1 MRKFEVIT
9 LDQEDWDQT
18 VFNSIDYDF
27 YHTQAYHKLETQGD
41 SILLKTSVKENFIAI
56 PLIKKSI
63 PNTEYF
69 DCTSAYGYVGP
80 ITNIDSVNNNEIV
93 NFFNEDLKNFF
104 NDQKIVACFSRLHPL
119 LKNDVLIENL
129 GTILPLNDIVSIDL
143 NLTNEEQRKQYRKS
157 NKYEINKL
165 KKNNFYVEEATT
177 REDIDMFIDIYT
189 QTMNKVGASKQ
200 YYFTKDYFYRFL
212 NNKSFTTKLL
222 LAKHEDNI
230 TAGAIF
236 TVTNNIMQ
244 YHLAGTDSN
253 FAKLT
258 PMKLIIDEARLIGNN
273 LNVKYLNLGGGVS
286 GSDQDSLFKFKSG
299 FSNINYKFK
308 VWRYVVNE
316 SIYNDLVKK
325 SNADLNSNFFP
336 LYRS

>member
-1 MRKFEVIT
+1 MRKFEVIK

-27 YHTQAYHKLETQGD
+27 YHTQAYHKLETEGD

-80 ITNIDSVNNNEIV
+80 ITNIDSVTNSEII
-93 NFFNEDLKNFF
+93 NFFNEDLKKFF
-104 NDQKIVACFSRLHPL
+104 NDQKIIACFSRLHPL

-143 NLTNEEQRKQYRKS
+143 YLTNEEQRKQYRKS

-165 KKNNFYVEEATT
+165 KKNNFYVEEAKT
-177 REDIDMFIDIYT
+177 REDIDTFIDIYT
-189 QTMNKVGASKQ
+189 QTMNKVGASNK
-200 YYFTKDYFYRFL
+200 YYFTKDYFYSFL
-212 NNKSFTTKLL
+212 NNNSFTTKLL

-308 VWRYVVNE
+308 VWRYIVNE
-316 SIYNDLVKK
+316 NIYNDLVKK
-325 SNADLNSNFFP
+325 SNTDLNSNFFP